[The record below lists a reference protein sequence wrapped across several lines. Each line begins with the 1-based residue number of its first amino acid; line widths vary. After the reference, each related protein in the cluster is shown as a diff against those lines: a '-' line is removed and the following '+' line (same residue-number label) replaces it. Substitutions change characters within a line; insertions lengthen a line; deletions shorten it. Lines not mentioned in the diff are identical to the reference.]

1 MDDKVLEEI
10 NKMRELI
17 EKLENDNKKL
27 VDSLVHSL
35 EREQDKN
42 EITVKTIKEITKQN
56 AVKEVLIV
64 AIIVIFL
71 LIFYKYC

>member
-27 VDSLVHSL
+27 VDSLVYSL

-56 AVKEVLIV
+56 EVKEVLIV

>member
-27 VDSLVHSL
+27 VDSLVYSL

-71 LIFYKYC
+71 LIFYKNC